1 MKNNAMYIPVDAL
14 KNRQDFD
21 IWYRDG
27 DLAFSFK
34 GNWEKESDKI
44 TIWNRH
50 GAECGSIKLDPESKS
65 MYYVK
70 MERWEYELHTYII
83 FEEYFFKG
91 MLWEIKGSPSKP
103 PFDIYSQRSE
113 KNEVHVSRT
122 QFKGHGECLEVR
134 VRDMALTR
142 IAAAA
147 VVAMMVKEEFL
158 GRSEGIQRP
167 DLSRWERVKRWVKGN
182 KGLTYEQIQA
192 GERYV

>member
-34 GNWEKESDKI
+34 GKWEKESDKV

-50 GAECGSIKLDPESKS
+50 GAECGSIRLEPAGKC

-70 MERWEYELHTYII
+70 LDRWEYELHTYII
-83 FEEYFFKG
+83 FEDYYFKG
-91 MLWEIKGSPSKP
+91 MLWDIKGSPSNP
-103 PFDIYSQRSE
+103 PFDIYSERSE

-122 QFKGHGECLEVR
+122 KFKGHGECLEVR
-134 VRDMALTR
+134 VRDVTFLR
-142 IAAAA
+142 IAAAC
-147 VVAMMVKEEFL
+147 VVAMMMKEEFKGL
-158 GRSEGIQRP
+158 SEGIETP
-167 DLSRWERVKRWVKGN
+167 NLSRADKIKRFFK
-182 KGLTYEQIQA
+182 KSKQLTYEQVLA

>member
-34 GNWEKESDKI
+34 SNWESEKDKI

-50 GAECGSIKLDPESKS
+50 GAECGHIKLDPGSKT
-65 MYYVK
+65 MYYVM

-103 PFDIYSQRSE
+103 PFDFYSLRSE

-122 QFKGHGECLEVR
+122 KFKGHGECLEVR
-134 VRDMALTR
+134 VRDVTFLR

-147 VVAMMVKEEFL
+147 VVAMMVKEEYK
-158 GRSEGIQRP
+158 GMSEGIETPGLARM
-167 DLSRWERVKRWVKGN
+167 EKVKRWFKG
-182 KGLTYEQIQA
+182 KKRLTYEDIQA